1 MKSFVVAICAPSGTG
16 KTTVARALLRRSD
29 DLLFSVSVTTRAPRP
44 REREGVDYRFVD
56 REEFERMIRE
66 GELLEW
72 ATVHGDLYGTPRR
85 NLEEAERGGKLL
97 LLDIDVQGAR
107 QLADSRHQTVTI
119 LLLPPSLDVLLKRL
133 RGRGSED
140 ERRLRRR
147 LETARG
153 ELETIDFF
161 DYVVVNDHVRDT
173 VVRVRAILTAERQR
187 RNRLDPEVREL
198 CRRLRAGLEKALE

>member
-1 MKSFVVAICAPSGTG
+1 MTSFVVAICAPSGTG

-44 REREGVDYRFVD
+44 REREGVDYHFVD

-107 QLADSRHQTVTI
+107 QLADSKHQTVTI

-173 VVRVRAILTAERQR
+173 VGRVRAILTAERQR
-187 RNRLDPEVREL
+187 QNRVDPEVREL
-198 CRRLRAGLEKALE
+198 CRRLREGLEKALE

>member
-16 KTTVARALLRRSD
+16 KTTVARALLRRSE
-29 DLLFSVSVTTRAPRP
+29 DLLFSVSVTTRAPRR
-44 REREGVDYRFVD
+44 RERQGVDYHFVD
-56 REEFERMIRE
+56 TEEFNRMIRD

-107 QLADSRHQTVTI
+107 QLADSKHQTVTI

-173 VVRVRAILTAERQR
+173 VGRVRAILTAERQR
-187 RNRLDPEVREL
+187 QNRVDPEVREL
-198 CRRLRAGLEKALE
+198 CRRLREGLKKALE

>member
-44 REREGVDYRFVD
+44 REREGVDYHFVD

-107 QLADSRHQTVTI
+107 QLADSKHQTVTI

-173 VVRVRAILTAERQR
+173 VGRVRAILTAERQR
-187 RNRLDPEVREL
+187 QNRVDPEVREL
-198 CRRLRAGLEKALE
+198 CRRLREGLEKALE